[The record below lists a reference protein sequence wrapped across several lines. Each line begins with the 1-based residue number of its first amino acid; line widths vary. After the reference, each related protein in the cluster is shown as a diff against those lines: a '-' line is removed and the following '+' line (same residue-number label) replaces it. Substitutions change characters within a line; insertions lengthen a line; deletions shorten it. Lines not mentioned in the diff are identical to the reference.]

1 MKLTKQS
8 LRQMIKEAAALKN
21 TTLTRGAHA
30 REAERQSREIRNK
43 DSALSNKERSLIQ
56 QIENILTQIAEY
68 EDVDLEDFRAQLN
81 TVLVKLRN
89 ATGAELGGEEEEQL
103 EEGATRFL
111 KDTAYEKSDNS
122 P

>member
-30 REAERQSREIRNK
+30 REAEKQSREIRNK

-56 QIENILTQIAEY
+56 QVETVLSSIAEY

-81 TVLVKLRN
+81 TVLVRLKK
-89 ATGAELGGEEEEQL
+89 ATGAELGGEDPSEEPPE
-103 EEGATRFL
+103 R
-111 KDTAYEKSDNS
+111 
-122 P
+122 